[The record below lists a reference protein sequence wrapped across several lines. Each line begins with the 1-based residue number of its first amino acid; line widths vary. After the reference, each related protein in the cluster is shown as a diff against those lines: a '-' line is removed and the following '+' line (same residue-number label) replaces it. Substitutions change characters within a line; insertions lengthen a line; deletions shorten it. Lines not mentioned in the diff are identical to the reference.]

1 MQNRIVGGKEAPSP
15 IPWQVAILRGGIQFC
30 GGTILDEFTILSAAH
45 CSINTGNT
53 VRAGSVLAN
62 NRGQVSITA
71 GQKC

>member
-15 IPWQVAILRGGIQFC
+15 IPWQVAILSGGIQFC

-53 VRAGSVLAN
+53 VRAGSVLAD
-62 NRGQVSITA
+62 NRG
-71 GQKC
+71 